1 MLASSSMTTPSNHGT
16 RQNLALPS
24 TFAGLRLAICMSLSN
39 YVLFYDLSRP
49 NTRPFVNQSVESSDV
64 CSKPAGD
71 FDPEISSV
79 LLNGIF
85 RILRAAGI
93 EIFLVEHI
101 EDASRQVQVFSD
113 SMSQK
118 RDIENLIAA

>member
-1 MLASSSMTTPSNHGT
+1 M
-16 RQNLALPS
+16 RNLHV
-24 TFAGLRLAICMSLSN
+24 TFELCL
-39 YVLFYDLSRP
+39 VSRFESAQHA
-49 NTRPFVNQSVESSDV
+49 TLVSQSVESSDV